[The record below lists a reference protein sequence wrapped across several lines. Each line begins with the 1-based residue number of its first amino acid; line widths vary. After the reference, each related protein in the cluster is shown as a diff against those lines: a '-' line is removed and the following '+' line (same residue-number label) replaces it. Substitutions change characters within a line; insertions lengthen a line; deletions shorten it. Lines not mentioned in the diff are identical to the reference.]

1 MDFIAEA
8 QPSSEAKARP
18 APPITL
24 AIDIGGSGLKM
35 MALDAKAKPITDR
48 VRAETPIKPTPD
60 RVLEIL
66 DTLRK
71 QIPQFD
77 RVSVGFP
84 GVIKK
89 GHTWTAANL
98 HPEWVGFDLQGALTK
113 RWGKPVRIANDA
125 AVQGYG
131 AIKGEGVE
139 LVITLGTGMGSAL
152 FTFGRL
158 APGLELGHHP
168 FKKKREYEDFLGRR
182 GLKEFGPKKW
192 NKYLEK
198 AIEQT
203 AHTFNW
209 DHLYIGG
216 GSAKLVS
223 FKLPENVSI
232 VSNQDG
238 LLGGIKLWTDDQGAP
253 E

>member
-1 MDFIAEA
+1 MAEA
-8 QPSSEAKARP
+8 QRSKSSQNKSTHP
-18 APPITL
+18 LTL
-24 AIDIGGSGLKM
+24 AIDIGGTGLKLM
-35 MALDAKAKPITDR
+35 VLDGDAKPITER
-48 VRAETPIKPTPD
+48 VRTETPIKPSPS
-60 RVLEIL
+60 RVLEAIEKL
-66 DTLRK
+66 K
-71 QIPQFD
+71 AQVPPFD

-84 GVIKK
+84 GVIKN
-89 GHTWTAANL
+89 GHTYTAANL
-98 HPEWVGFDLQGALTK
+98 HPEWIGFNLQGDLEE
-113 RWGKPVRIANDA
+113 RWGKPVRVANDA

-152 FTFGRL
+152 YTGGRL

-168 FKKKREYEDFLGRR
+168 FKKGREYEDFLGRR

-192 NKYLEK
+192 NKYVAK

-216 GSAKLVS
+216 GNAKLIS
-223 FKLPENVSI
+223 FSLPKNVSI

-238 LLGGIKLWTDDQGAP
+238 LLGGVKLWDDQG
-253 E
+253 